1 MAISSAQL
9 GKRLKAARKGKY
21 TQERLAEAL
30 GLSIAYISRVECG
43 HNSINLDKLD
53 EWCDLLEIPI
63 AEIVGG
69 ADMASG
75 GSQRFREIAKDC
87 SPETVE
93 MLLDICEQVVQSI
106 DREARRRCEG

>member
-1 MAISSAQL
+1 MAISRKIL
-9 GKRLKAARKGKY
+9 GKRLKAARGKKY
-21 TQERLAEAL
+21 TQENVTEAI
-30 GLSIAYISRVECG
+30 GLSVQQVSRIECG
-43 HNSINLDKLD
+43 NKPIYLEKLSA
-53 EWCDLLEIPI
+53 WCDYLEIPI